1 MALQDFTL
9 NLKANADG
17 LDKSIKK
24 VTDRTYTVKLK
35 ADGSSIRTLTQD
47 VTSADGKLQGVV
59 KTMTKFDAQGR
70 ELNTTITQSTKHVKT
85 WGQEFAD
92 SFGKV
97 LRFGTITAI
106 IGGFTKAMSD
116 AVDVVKEFDSTLV
129 EFRKVSD
136 LAGDS
141 LTAYTQKLAE
151 MGEVTGSTMTAMVSA
166 ATEFKKSGYSDEDAA
181 TLASVAEMYRNISDE
196 ELSAGESANFIIA
209 QLKAFNMTASESEH
223 IIDAVNEVSNHY
235 AVSSAD
241 LANNLGNVSAVLSVS
256 GTTFEQTLGMLT
268 SITEVTR
275 NASKASRGLVQISS
289 RLTQVLDDSSKTG
302 KKLKDIYGGLGI
314 ELMDSNGQIRSTY
327 DILEDLSKQWDNLSK
342 NEQEYIALTSAGSN
356 QVQNFSAL
364 MENFA
369 VAIDATTT
377 AYNSSG
383 SAAKENEKAMD
394 TIEKKTELLR
404 SQFEQLILGEG
415 GLQSFAKGLLDVGIA
430 ILKFANSDV
439 GQLTIAVGLAVT
451 AVTLLHK
458 AFIALT
464 ASNFG
469 ASIGMIVTEIGS
481 LIAGTGT
488 LTGAITALTI
498 SIEACPLF
506 WGALAVGGIVAIIA
520 VADKL
525 NVTLDEQI
533 EKLNEVKDAYESAT
547 QEVDSVSKT
556 LESVRDR
563 IAEINEQGTLNITDN
578 VELQKL
584 KEEEATLENQLV
596 LLREKADLQKKEYT
610 KEAQKTLT
618 KTFQDVDAFGYDEDN
633 YYMAR
638 GEEVHAIGS
647 GNVIQALENYNKK
660 IQESQEK
667 INSLI
672 QTKDNLL
679 SQESY
684 EQSEVDA
691 INQKITEE
699 TALRDEARQSASEYA
714 DIIKE
719 SVQYS
724 DENNETVAQGIDVLN
739 DYSEIIG
746 EVRDGNEEL
755 SESNEEIIQQIIEA
769 NELTAEQAESL
780 RSQIADWVSEG
791 NPFDEFDF
799 DKAIE
804 GFQGVEDKVLS
815 VEEAT
820 KNLELALSDLTNM
833 ASAYDTLSNAVN
845 EYNAN
850 GSLTLETLSNLTAL
864 GSDYISLLEV
874 ENGQMSI
881 NEKNLANL
889 ANSYIDEAE
898 AKAYDKAMAELA
910 NTTNRA
916 GLSAGQASASGSN
929 AAGTAARIAAQNAAK
944 GAPYWD
950 RYWKSATAGQ
960 YKGVN
965 KTKLSNVGK
974 SLQTQLSALESF
986 RKSVGKNTVS
996 AIKNTK
1002 ATGGSSKAR
1011 GGNSKA
1017 TKANTKAVD
1026 DNTKALKANVDA
1038 LKEQKEAL
1046 EKEVDDYKKVIDYL
1060 NDKVDEEID
1069 KLEEARD
1076 AEVQAIEDRIDEY
1089 EKLADAQ
1096 EDSIDNE
1103 IDKLK
1108 ESKDAEEEYW
1118 NAQIDELEKAN
1129 DAMEEQAK
1137 LEQLL
1142 QNLENAR
1149 RKKVKVYREGKG
1161 FVYETDQDEVAKAK
1175 KELEDYQN
1183 QKALEDQINLLK
1195 KNRDDALS
1203 VYDKQIADLEDY
1215 KKKQKAKYDAIIEDL
1230 KKQVEQI
1237 KEKYDVPINA
1247 LKEWKETF
1255 KKQTEAY
1262 EQEIARQLTIQ
1273 KTGIDTES
1281 ANWTTRLNN
1290 LDAFVSA
1297 YNAKLKELDD
1307 VTSKL
1312 ESAEKAYNQA
1322 QQSASSYDYDDSGD
1336 GGGGGYGGGGG
1347 GGSSEPSAPKTGNY
1361 KVLKF
1366 EKKFSNKTNAQKYI
1380 ESLPVSKR
1388 GQYAFLEHGGAYYVY
1403 KKSNYKSYQGITASQ
1418 AANYAQAYRGSAMYW
1433 AYASGA
1439 AKIGSNQMALVG
1451 DDPKHREL
1459 VIGSKLNGI
1468 AMQLSKGSG
1477 VVNAKSTNTFAGLL
1491 NALGSALNDGSAKGS
1506 ILNNN
1511 SDNSSSMYIDKVVIE
1526 GSHITDIVSFKNSLM
1541 NLKSE
1546 ATQRAYK
1553 HK

>member
-1 MALQDFTL
+1 
-9 NLKANADG
+9 
-17 LDKSIKK
+17 
-24 VTDRTYTVKLK
+24 
-35 ADGSSIRTLTQD
+35 
-47 VTSADGKLQGVV
+47 
-59 KTMTKFDAQGR
+59 
-70 ELNTTITQSTKHVKT
+70 
-85 WGQEFAD
+85 
-92 SFGKV
+92 
-97 LRFGTITAI
+97 
-106 IGGFTKAMSD
+106 
-116 AVDVVKEFDSTLV
+116 
-129 EFRKVSD
+129 
-136 LAGDS
+136 
-141 LTAYTQKLAE
+141 
-151 MGEVTGSTMTAMVSA
+151 
-166 ATEFKKSGYSDEDAA
+166 
-181 TLASVAEMYRNISDE
+181 
-196 ELSAGESANFIIA
+196 
-209 QLKAFNMTASESEH
+209 
-223 IIDAVNEVSNHY
+223 
-235 AVSSAD
+235 
-241 LANNLGNVSAVLSVS
+241 
-256 GTTFEQTLGMLT
+256 MLT

-377 AYNSSG
+377 AYDSAG
-383 SAAKENEKAMD
+383 SAAAENEKAMD

-415 GLQSFAKGLLDVGIA
+415 GLQSFAKGLLDVGI
-430 ILKFANSDV
+430 
-439 GQLTIAVGLAVT
+439 
-451 AVTLLHK
+451 
-458 AFIALT
+458 
-464 ASNFG
+464 
-469 ASIGMIVTEIGS
+469 
-481 LIAGTGT
+481 
-488 LTGAITALTI
+488 
-498 SIEACPLF
+498 
-506 WGALAVGGIVAIIA
+506 GALQLVNDLGGLKTVLVALVGVIATIKADSVLNGLTKITNIIPNLITNVSKLGTVFDLIVSSQIDSALSGGATQAMSLSQALKAAGISASAAQIAMGGLFAIIA
-520 VADKL
+520 AG
-525 NVTLDEQI
+525 TI
-533 EKLNEVKDAYESAT
+533 IY
-547 QEVDSVSKT
+547 SKWKQ
-556 LESVRDR
+556 S
-563 IAEINEQGTLNITDN
+563 
-578 VELQKL
+578 
-584 KEEEATLENQLV
+584 EEEAAQAALDSAKAFDSYENTISDTLSQIENESTSRNGLISIIKQLD
-596 LLREKADLQKKEYT
+596 KA
-610 KEAQKTLT
+610 
-618 KTFQDVDAFGYDEDN
+618 YDE
-633 YYMAR
+633 
-638 GEEVHAIGS
+638 
-647 GNVIQALENYNKK
+647 
-660 IQESQEK
+660 EK
-667 INSLI
+667 DSL
-672 QTKDNLL
+672 KDVNG
-679 SQESY
+679 
-684 EQSEVDA
+684 
-691 INQKITEE
+691 
-699 TALRDEARQSASEYA
+699 LRDEAIQKLYEEAQAKAKQTIRETGSEYVKAKKFLENPYTVTIGPYDRKFDTPKKALEDLIKRIDEYNEKIQRGEKLTNQEQTMLNVLTDKYNDLNDTLEKKNKIVDTYDDSVKTTKQSEEEWLESNRQSAE
-714 DIIKE
+714 
-719 SVQYS
+719 
-724 DENNETVAQGIDVLN
+724 
-739 DYSEIIG
+739 
-746 EVRDGNEEL
+746 
-755 SESNEEIIQQIIEA
+755 EA
-769 NELTAEQAESL
+769 NDALSQLTDEQAEDLDSL
-780 RSQIADWVSEG
+780 QEKYSNLSD
-791 NPFDEFDF
+791 
-799 DKAIE
+799 
-804 GFQGVEDKVLS
+804 LS
-815 VEEAT
+815 VEQLNKIAEAMLNNGYSAEEAAEKIGLIEDQTVVLEDAT
-820 KNLELALSDLTNM
+820 KNLESALSDLTNM

-850 GSLTLETLSNLTAL
+850 GSLTLGTLSNLTAL

-881 NEKNLANL
+881 NEKGLKAL

-910 NTTNRA
+910 NATNQDLNATNRA
-916 GLSAGQASASGSN
+916 GLSAGQLSASGSIT
-929 AAGTAARIAAQNAAK
+929 AANGARIAAQAARK
-944 GAPYWD
+944 GATDWNLYWSSVTNG
-950 RYWKSATAGQ
+950 K
-960 YKGVN
+960 YKGVSA
-965 KTKLSNVGK
+965 TKLSNVGK

-1096 EDSIDNE
+1096 EESIDNE

-1108 ESKDAEEEYW
+1108 EAKDAEEEYW

-1215 KKKQKAKYDAIIEDL
+1215 KKRQKAKYDAIIEDL

-1237 KEKYDVPINA
+1237 KAKYDVPINA

-1366 EKKFSNKTNAQKYI
+1366 EKKFSNKTKAQKYI
-1380 ESLPVSKR
+1380 ESLPVSQR
-1388 GQYAFLEHGGAYYVY
+1388 GQYAFLEHDGAYYVY

>member
-1 MALQDFTL
+1 M
-9 NLKANADG
+9 
-17 LDKSIKK
+17 
-24 VTDRTYTVKLK
+24 
-35 ADGSSIRTLTQD
+35 
-47 VTSADGKLQGVV
+47 
-59 KTMTKFDAQGR
+59 
-70 ELNTTITQSTKHVKT
+70 
-85 WGQEFAD
+85 
-92 SFGKV
+92 
-97 LRFGTITAI
+97 
-106 IGGFTKAMSD
+106 
-116 AVDVVKEFDSTLV
+116 
-129 EFRKVSD
+129 
-136 LAGDS
+136 
-141 LTAYTQKLAE
+141 
-151 MGEVTGSTMTAMVSA
+151 
-166 ATEFKKSGYSDEDAA
+166 
-181 TLASVAEMYRNISDE
+181 
-196 ELSAGESANFIIA
+196 
-209 QLKAFNMTASESEH
+209 
-223 IIDAVNEVSNHY
+223 
-235 AVSSAD
+235 
-241 LANNLGNVSAVLSVS
+241 
-256 GTTFEQTLGMLT
+256 
-268 SITEVTR
+268 
-275 NASKASRGLVQISS
+275 
-289 RLTQVLDDSSKTG
+289 
-302 KKLKDIYGGLGI
+302 
-314 ELMDSNGQIRSTY
+314 
-327 DILEDLSKQWDNLSK
+327 
-342 NEQEYIALTSAGSN
+342 
-356 QVQNFSAL
+356 
-364 MENFA
+364 
-369 VAIDATTT
+369 
-377 AYNSSG
+377 
-383 SAAKENEKAMD
+383 
-394 TIEKKTELLR
+394 
-404 SQFEQLILGEG
+404 
-415 GLQSFAKGLLDVGIA
+415 LDVGITL
-430 ILKFANSDV
+430 LKFANSDI
-439 GQLTIAVGLAVT
+439 GQLIIQLGLLATALSVATKAMIAFSAT
-451 AVTLLHK
+451 
-458 AFIALT
+458 
-464 ASNFG
+464 NFG
-469 ASIGMIVTEIGS
+469 ASIGLIVTEIGAF
-481 LIAGTGT
+481 IAGASNMTNV
-488 LTGAITALTI
+488 ITALTI
-498 SIEACPLF
+498 SMESCPLF
-506 WGALAVGGIVAIIA
+506 WGALAVTGIVLIVKAI
-520 VADKL
+520 DS
-525 NVTLDEQI
+525 VTVSLEEQI
-533 EKLNEVKDAYESAT
+533 EKLNEAKSAYEGAQGSVESLESQLDTIDSKIKEINSQDGAKVAREGELNELNRQKAELESMLEIEKERLRIAQLQYEQEAKKTVYKDVVKTKTVDSAYGGQEEVSYVAGDRVQILKDNAQAMSEYQQVINETNPVIDALNDKLNRNGELSEYEQQQLDEAKSKRDAALGSYNELSAESTEYAT
-547 QEVDSVSKT
+547 QLQDEIALLNEDSEVRQYAMEGINATAEALKATSEAQEESLDTNEKLNESLSELTDEQSDSV
-556 LESVRDR
+556 
-563 IAEINEQGTLNITDN
+563 
-578 VELQKL
+578 
-584 KEEEATLENQLV
+584 
-596 LLREKADLQKKEYT
+596 
-610 KEAQKTLT
+610 
-618 KTFQDVDAFGYDEDN
+618 
-633 YYMAR
+633 
-638 GEEVHAIGS
+638 
-647 GNVIQALENYNKK
+647 
-660 IQESQEK
+660 
-667 INSLI
+667 
-672 QTKDNLL
+672 DNLL
-679 SQESY
+679 E
-684 EQSEVDA
+684 
-691 INQKITEE
+691 KH
-699 TALRDEARQSASEYA
+699 
-714 DIIKE
+714 
-719 SVQYS
+719 
-724 DENNETVAQGIDVLN
+724 
-739 DYSEIIG
+739 
-746 EVRDGNEEL
+746 EEL
-755 SESNEEIIQQIIEA
+755 SEHLQEIVDRMIETGCSAEEA
-769 NELTAEQAESL
+769 AEQLGYITDGASDAVDATE
-780 RSQIADWVSEG
+780 R
-791 NPFDEFDF
+791 
-799 DKAIE
+799 
-804 GFQGVEDKVLS
+804 LS
-815 VEEAT
+815 EAT
-820 KNLELALSDLTNM
+820 SELNNALDALNGM

-845 EYNAN
+845 EYNAT
-850 GSLTLETLSNLTAL
+850 GQFSISTLADLTAL
-864 GSDYISLLEV
+864 GSDYISLLEI

-881 NEKNLANL
+881 SEQGLRNLAN
-889 ANSYIDEAE
+889 AYIDDAE
-898 AKAYDKAMAELA
+898 AKAYDKAMAELEA
-910 NTTNRA
+910 AAQDESNSAHQA
-916 GLSAGQASASGSN
+916 GLSAGSASASGSI
-929 AAGTAARIAAQNAAK
+929 TAANGARTAAQAAIN
-944 GAPYWD
+944 GAIAWN
-950 RYWKSATAGQ
+950 RYWSSVTKGQ
-960 YKGVN
+960 YKGVSA
-965 KTKLSNVGK
+965 TKLSNVGK

-1046 EKEVDDYKKVIDYL
+1046 EKEVDDYETVIDYL

-1108 ESKDAEEEYW
+1108 EAKDAEEEYW

-1215 KKKQKAKYDAIIEDL
+1215 KKRQKAKYDAIIEDL

-1237 KEKYDVPINA
+1237 KAKYDVPINA

-1336 GGGGGYGGGGG
+1336 GGGGDYGGGGG

-1366 EKKFSNKTNAQKYI
+1366 EKKFSNKTKAQKYI
-1380 ESLPVSKR
+1380 ESLPVSQR

-1403 KKSNYKSYQGITASQ
+1403 KKSNYNSYQGITASQ

-1451 DDPKHREL
+1451 DDPKYREL
-1459 VIGSKLNGI
+1459 VIGSKLNGT

>member
-369 VAIDATTT
+369 VAIDATIT

-469 ASIGMIVTEIGS
+469 DSIGMIVTEIGS

-584 KEEEATLENQLV
+584 KEEEAVLANQLTI
-596 LLREKADLQKKEYT
+596 LQEQARVKQEHYT
-610 KEAQKTLT
+610 NEAKKTLG
-618 KTFQDVDAFGYDEDN
+618 KRFEDAGAFGTTDMDMGVVVTNEGT
-633 YYMAR
+633 A
-638 GEEVHAIGS
+638 V
-647 GNVIQALENYNKK
+647 QALDAYNKK
-660 IQESQEK
+660 IQESQEE
-667 INSLI
+667 INKLLERKQALI
-672 QTKDNLL
+672 DKGYSPESDAVGAVNDLIADEIATRDSARSSAVKYAQIIQEATQYANQEDEDVKQAKETLDEYHETIGKVKDSKEEL
-679 SQESY
+679 
-684 EQSEVDA
+684 
-691 INQKITEE
+691 TE
-699 TALRDEARQSASEYA
+699 
-714 DIIKE
+714 
-719 SVQYS
+719 S
-724 DENNETVAQGIDVLN
+724 DEDFINNL
-739 DYSEIIG
+739 
-746 EVRDGNEEL
+746 
-755 SESNEEIIQQIIEA
+755 IEA
-769 NELTAEQAESL
+769 NELTEEQAESL

-881 NEKNLANL
+881 NEKGLKAL

-910 NTTNRA
+910 NDTNRA
-916 GLSAGQASASGSN
+916 GLSAGQASASGSI
-929 AAGTAARIAAQNAAK
+929 TAANGARTAAQEAIN
-944 GAPYWD
+944 GADAWNLYWSSVTNG
-950 RYWKSATAGQ
+950 K
-960 YKGVN
+960 YKGVS

-1108 ESKDAEEEYW
+1108 EAKDAEEEYW

-1215 KKKQKAKYDAIIEDL
+1215 KKRQKAKYDAIIEDL

-1237 KEKYDVPINA
+1237 KAKYDVPINA

-1307 VTSKL
+1307 VNSKL

-1336 GGGGGYGGGGG
+1336 GDGGGGGGGG

-1403 KKSNYKSYQGITASQ
+1403 KKSNYKSYQGITESQ

>member
-1 MALQDFTL
+1 
-9 NLKANADG
+9 
-17 LDKSIKK
+17 
-24 VTDRTYTVKLK
+24 
-35 ADGSSIRTLTQD
+35 
-47 VTSADGKLQGVV
+47 
-59 KTMTKFDAQGR
+59 
-70 ELNTTITQSTKHVKT
+70 
-85 WGQEFAD
+85 
-92 SFGKV
+92 
-97 LRFGTITAI
+97 
-106 IGGFTKAMSD
+106 
-116 AVDVVKEFDSTLV
+116 
-129 EFRKVSD
+129 
-136 LAGDS
+136 
-141 LTAYTQKLAE
+141 
-151 MGEVTGSTMTAMVSA
+151 
-166 ATEFKKSGYSDEDAA
+166 
-181 TLASVAEMYRNISDE
+181 
-196 ELSAGESANFIIA
+196 
-209 QLKAFNMTASESEH
+209 
-223 IIDAVNEVSNHY
+223 
-235 AVSSAD
+235 
-241 LANNLGNVSAVLSVS
+241 
-256 GTTFEQTLGMLT
+256 MLT

-302 KKLKDIYGGLGI
+302 AKLKDIYGGLGI

-415 GLQSFAKGLLDVGIA
+415 GLQSFAKGLLDVGIGA
-430 ILKFANSDV
+430 LQLVNDLGGLKTVLVALV
-439 GQLTIAVGLAVT
+439 GVIATIKADSVLNGLTKITNIIPNLITNVSKLGTVFDLIVSSQIDSALSGGATQAMSLSE
-451 AVTLLHK
+451 
-458 AFIALT
+458 ALT
-464 ASNFG
+464 AAGIS
-469 ASIGMIVTEIGS
+469 ASAAQ
-481 LIAGTGT
+481 IAMGG
-488 LTGAITALTI
+488 
-498 SIEACPLF
+498 LF
-506 WGALAVGGIVAIIA
+506 AIIA
-520 VADKL
+520 AG
-525 NVTLDEQI
+525 TI
-533 EKLNEVKDAYESAT
+533 IY
-547 QEVDSVSKT
+547 SKWKQ
-556 LESVRDR
+556 S
-563 IAEINEQGTLNITDN
+563 
-578 VELQKL
+578 
-584 KEEEATLENQLV
+584 EEEAAQAALDSAKAFDSYENTISDTLSQIENESTSRNGLISIIKQLD
-596 LLREKADLQKKEYT
+596 KA
-610 KEAQKTLT
+610 
-618 KTFQDVDAFGYDEDN
+618 YDE
-633 YYMAR
+633 
-638 GEEVHAIGS
+638 
-647 GNVIQALENYNKK
+647 
-660 IQESQEK
+660 EK
-667 INSLI
+667 DSL
-672 QTKDNLL
+672 KDVN
-679 SQESY
+679 
-684 EQSEVDA
+684 D
-691 INQKITEE
+691 
-699 TALRDEARQSASEYA
+699 LRDEAIQKLYEEAQAKAKQTIRETGSEYVKAKKFLENPYTVTIGSYSMNYDTPKKALEDLNKRLDQYNEKIQRGEKLTTQEQTMLNAITDKYNGLNDTLEETTTIVDTYDNSVKTTKQSEEEWLESNRQSAE
-714 DIIKE
+714 
-719 SVQYS
+719 
-724 DENNETVAQGIDVLN
+724 
-739 DYSEIIG
+739 
-746 EVRDGNEEL
+746 
-755 SESNEEIIQQIIEA
+755 ESNDALSQ
-769 NELTAEQAESL
+769 LTDEQAEDLDSL
-780 RSQIADWVSEG
+780 QEKYSNLSD
-791 NPFDEFDF
+791 
-799 DKAIE
+799 
-804 GFQGVEDKVLS
+804 LS
-815 VEEAT
+815 VEQLNKIAEAMLNNRYSAEEAAEKIGLIEDQTVGLEDAT
-820 KNLELALSDLTNM
+820 KNLESALSDLTNM

-850 GSLTLETLSNLTAL
+850 GSLTLGTLSNLTAL

-881 NEKNLANL
+881 NEQGLANL

-910 NTTNRA
+910 NATNKDLNATNRA

-929 AAGTAARIAAQNAAK
+929 AAGTAAWIAAQNAAK

-960 YKGVN
+960 FKGVSA
-965 KTKLSNVGK
+965 TKITNVGK
-974 SLQTQLSALESF
+974 SLQTQLAALESF
-986 RKSVGKNTVS
+986 RKSIGKNTVS

-1096 EDSIDNE
+1096 EESIDNE

-1108 ESKDAEEEYW
+1108 EAKDAEEEYW

-1215 KKKQKAKYDAIIEDL
+1215 KKRQKAKYDAIIEDL

-1237 KEKYDVPINA
+1237 KAKYDVPINA

-1336 GGGGGYGGGGG
+1336 GGGGGGGGG

-1366 EKKFSNKTNAQKYI
+1366 EKKFSNKTKAQKYI
-1380 ESLPVSKR
+1380 ESLPVSQR
-1388 GQYAFLEHGGAYYVY
+1388 GQYAFLEHDGAYYVY

-1459 VIGSKLNGI
+1459 VIGSKLNGT

>member
-1108 ESKDAEEEYW
+1108 EAKDAEEEYW

>member
-1 MALQDFTL
+1 M
-9 NLKANADG
+9 
-17 LDKSIKK
+17 
-24 VTDRTYTVKLK
+24 
-35 ADGSSIRTLTQD
+35 
-47 VTSADGKLQGVV
+47 
-59 KTMTKFDAQGR
+59 
-70 ELNTTITQSTKHVKT
+70 
-85 WGQEFAD
+85 
-92 SFGKV
+92 
-97 LRFGTITAI
+97 
-106 IGGFTKAMSD
+106 
-116 AVDVVKEFDSTLV
+116 
-129 EFRKVSD
+129 
-136 LAGDS
+136 
-141 LTAYTQKLAE
+141 
-151 MGEVTGSTMTAMVSA
+151 
-166 ATEFKKSGYSDEDAA
+166 
-181 TLASVAEMYRNISDE
+181 
-196 ELSAGESANFIIA
+196 
-209 QLKAFNMTASESEH
+209 
-223 IIDAVNEVSNHY
+223 
-235 AVSSAD
+235 
-241 LANNLGNVSAVLSVS
+241 SVS

-377 AYNSSG
+377 AYDSAG

-563 IAEINEQGTLNITDN
+563 IDEINEQGTLNITDD

-699 TALRDEARQSASEYA
+699 TALREAARQSASEYA
-714 DIIKE
+714 DTIKE
-719 SVQYS
+719 AVQYS

-804 GFQGVEDKVLS
+804 GFQGVEDEVLS
-815 VEEAT
+815 VEDAT
-820 KNLELALSDLTNM
+820 KNLESALSDLTNM

-881 NEKNLANL
+881 NEQGLANL

-910 NTTNRA
+910 NATNQDLNATNRA
-916 GLSAGQASASGSN
+916 GLSAGQASASGSI
-929 AAGTAARIAAQNAAK
+929 TAANGARTAAQAAIN
-944 GAPYWD
+944 GATAWN
-950 RYWKSATAGQ
+950 RYWSSVTNGK
-960 YKGVN
+960 YKGVSA
-965 KTKLSNVGK
+965 TKLSNVGK
-974 SLQTQLSALESF
+974 SLQTQLAALESF

-1096 EDSIDNE
+1096 EESIDNE

-1108 ESKDAEEEYW
+1108 EAKDAEEEYW

-1215 KKKQKAKYDAIIEDL
+1215 KKRQKAKYDAIIEDL

-1237 KEKYDVPINA
+1237 KAKYDVPINA

-1366 EKKFSNKTNAQKYI
+1366 EKKFSNKTKAQKYI
-1380 ESLPVSKR
+1380 ESLPVSQR
-1388 GQYAFLEHGGAYYVY
+1388 GQYAFLEHDGAYYVY

-1459 VIGSKLNGI
+1459 VIGSKLNGT

>member
-369 VAIDATTT
+369 VAIDATIT

-584 KEEEATLENQLV
+584 KEEEAVLANQLTI
-596 LLREKADLQKKEYT
+596 LQEQARVKQEHYT
-610 KEAQKTLT
+610 NEAKKTLG
-618 KTFQDVDAFGYDEDN
+618 KRFEDAGAFGTTDMDMGVVVTNEGT
-633 YYMAR
+633 A
-638 GEEVHAIGS
+638 V
-647 GNVIQALENYNKK
+647 QALDAYNKK
-660 IQESQEK
+660 IQESQEE
-667 INSLI
+667 INKLLERKQALI
-672 QTKDNLL
+672 DKGYSPESDAVGAVNDLIADEIATRDSARSSAVKYAQIIQEATQYANQEDEDVKQAKETLDEYHETIGKVKDSKEEL
-679 SQESY
+679 
-684 EQSEVDA
+684 
-691 INQKITEE
+691 TE
-699 TALRDEARQSASEYA
+699 
-714 DIIKE
+714 
-719 SVQYS
+719 S
-724 DENNETVAQGIDVLN
+724 DEDFINNL
-739 DYSEIIG
+739 
-746 EVRDGNEEL
+746 
-755 SESNEEIIQQIIEA
+755 IEA
-769 NELTAEQAESL
+769 NELTEEQAESL

-881 NEKNLANL
+881 NEKGLKAL

-910 NTTNRA
+910 NDTNRA
-916 GLSAGQASASGSN
+916 GLSAGQASASGSI
-929 AAGTAARIAAQNAAK
+929 TAANGARTAAQEAIN
-944 GAPYWD
+944 GADAWNLYWSSVTNG
-950 RYWKSATAGQ
+950 K
-960 YKGVN
+960 YKGVS

-1108 ESKDAEEEYW
+1108 EAKDAEEEYW

-1215 KKKQKAKYDAIIEDL
+1215 KKRQKAKYDAIIEDL

-1237 KEKYDVPINA
+1237 KAKYDVPINA

-1307 VTSKL
+1307 VNSKL

-1336 GGGGGYGGGGG
+1336 GDGGGGGGGG

-1403 KKSNYKSYQGITASQ
+1403 KKSNYKSYQGITESQ

>member
-1 MALQDFTL
+1 
-9 NLKANADG
+9 
-17 LDKSIKK
+17 
-24 VTDRTYTVKLK
+24 
-35 ADGSSIRTLTQD
+35 
-47 VTSADGKLQGVV
+47 
-59 KTMTKFDAQGR
+59 
-70 ELNTTITQSTKHVKT
+70 
-85 WGQEFAD
+85 
-92 SFGKV
+92 
-97 LRFGTITAI
+97 
-106 IGGFTKAMSD
+106 
-116 AVDVVKEFDSTLV
+116 
-129 EFRKVSD
+129 
-136 LAGDS
+136 
-141 LTAYTQKLAE
+141 
-151 MGEVTGSTMTAMVSA
+151 
-166 ATEFKKSGYSDEDAA
+166 
-181 TLASVAEMYRNISDE
+181 
-196 ELSAGESANFIIA
+196 
-209 QLKAFNMTASESEH
+209 
-223 IIDAVNEVSNHY
+223 
-235 AVSSAD
+235 
-241 LANNLGNVSAVLSVS
+241 
-256 GTTFEQTLGMLT
+256 
-268 SITEVTR
+268 
-275 NASKASRGLVQISS
+275 
-289 RLTQVLDDSSKTG
+289 
-302 KKLKDIYGGLGI
+302 
-314 ELMDSNGQIRSTY
+314 
-327 DILEDLSKQWDNLSK
+327 
-342 NEQEYIALTSAGSN
+342 
-356 QVQNFSAL
+356 

-563 IAEINEQGTLNITDN
+563 IAEINEQGTLNITDD

-584 KEEEATLENQLV
+584 KEEEAVLANQLTI
-596 LLREKADLQKKEYT
+596 LQEQARVKQEQYT
-610 KEAQKTLT
+610 NEAKKTLG
-618 KTFQDVDAFGYDEDN
+618 KRFEDAGAFGTTDMDMGVVVTNEGT
-633 YYMAR
+633 A
-638 GEEVHAIGS
+638 V
-647 GNVIQALENYNKK
+647 QALDAYNKK
-660 IQESQEK
+660 IQESQEE
-667 INSLI
+667 INKLLERKQALI
-672 QTKDNLL
+672 DKGYSPESDVVGVVNGLIADEIATRDSARSSAVEYAQII
-679 SQESY
+679 QEATQY
-684 EQSEVDA
+684 A
-691 INQKITEE
+691 NQE
-699 TALRDEARQSASEYA
+699 DEAVKQAKETLDEYH
-714 DIIKE
+714 
-719 SVQYS
+719 
-724 DENNETVAQGIDVLN
+724 ET
-739 DYSEIIG
+739 IG
-746 EVRDGNEEL
+746 EVKDSKEEL
-755 SESNEEIIQQIIEA
+755 TESDEDFINNLIEV
-769 NELTAEQAESL
+769 NELTEEQAESL

-804 GFQGVEDKVLS
+804 GFQGVEDKVIS
-815 VEEAT
+815 VEDAT
-820 KNLELALSDLTNM
+820 KNLESALSDLTNM

-881 NEKNLANL
+881 NEQGLANL

-910 NTTNRA
+910 NATNQDLNATNRA
-916 GLSAGQASASGSN
+916 GLSAGQASASGSI
-929 AAGTAARIAAQNAAK
+929 TAANGARTAAQAAIN
-944 GAPYWD
+944 GAHAWN
-950 RYWKSATAGQ
+950 RYWSSVTKGQ
-960 YKGVN
+960 YKGVSA
-965 KTKLSNVGK
+965 TKLSNVGK

-986 RKSVGKNTVS
+986 RKSIGKNTVS

-1108 ESKDAEEEYW
+1108 EAKDAEEEYW

-1215 KKKQKAKYDAIIEDL
+1215 KKRQKAKYDAIIEDL

-1237 KEKYDVPINA
+1237 KAKYDVPINA

-1307 VTSKL
+1307 VNSKL

-1336 GGGGGYGGGGG
+1336 GDGGGGG
-1347 GGSSEPSAPKTGNY
+1347 GGGTPTTPTPSTPKTANY
-1361 KVLKF
+1361 KVGLFVGKYSSNEAASRYITSQPQRDRGKYMVQKIGGSYYVLLKNTVSAYKGIT
-1366 EKKFSNKTNAQKYI
+1366 ETQASSKASVLAQSNK
-1380 ESLPVSKR
+1380 P
-1388 GQYAFLEHGGAYYVY
+1388 H
-1403 KKSNYKSYQGITASQ
+1403 TAIF
-1418 AANYAQAYRGSAMYW
+1418 W
-1433 AYASGA
+1433 KYASGVA
-1439 AKIGSNQMALVG
+1439 SVGSNQMALVG
-1451 DDPKHREL
+1451 DDPRNREL
-1459 VIGSKLNGI
+1459 VIGSKLNGT

>member
-1 MALQDFTL
+1 
-9 NLKANADG
+9 
-17 LDKSIKK
+17 
-24 VTDRTYTVKLK
+24 
-35 ADGSSIRTLTQD
+35 
-47 VTSADGKLQGVV
+47 
-59 KTMTKFDAQGR
+59 
-70 ELNTTITQSTKHVKT
+70 
-85 WGQEFAD
+85 
-92 SFGKV
+92 
-97 LRFGTITAI
+97 
-106 IGGFTKAMSD
+106 
-116 AVDVVKEFDSTLV
+116 
-129 EFRKVSD
+129 
-136 LAGDS
+136 
-141 LTAYTQKLAE
+141 
-151 MGEVTGSTMTAMVSA
+151 
-166 ATEFKKSGYSDEDAA
+166 
-181 TLASVAEMYRNISDE
+181 
-196 ELSAGESANFIIA
+196 
-209 QLKAFNMTASESEH
+209 
-223 IIDAVNEVSNHY
+223 
-235 AVSSAD
+235 
-241 LANNLGNVSAVLSVS
+241 
-256 GTTFEQTLGMLT
+256 MLT

-556 LESVRDR
+556 LERVRDR
-563 IAEINEQGTLNITDN
+563 IAEINEQGTLNITDD

-596 LLREKADLQKKEYT
+596 LLREKADLQKKKYT

-699 TALRDEARQSASEYA
+699 TALRDAARQSASEYA
-714 DIIKE
+714 DTIKE
-719 SVQYS
+719 AVQYS

-815 VEEAT
+815 VEDAT
-820 KNLELALSDLTNM
+820 KNLESALSDLTNM

-881 NEKNLANL
+881 NEKGLKNL

-898 AKAYDKAMAELA
+898 AKAYDKAMAELDNA
-910 NTTNRA
+910 TNKDLNVTHRA
-916 GLSAGQASASGSN
+916 GLAAGQSSASGSIT
-929 AAGTAARIAAQNAAK
+929 AANGARIAAQAARK
-944 GAPYWD
+944 GADDWNLYWSSVTNG
-950 RYWKSATAGQ
+950 K
-960 YKGVN
+960 YKGVSA
-965 KTKLSNVGK
+965 TKLSNVGK

-1096 EDSIDNE
+1096 EESIDNE

-1108 ESKDAEEEYW
+1108 EAKDAEEEYW

-1215 KKKQKAKYDAIIEDL
+1215 KKRQKAKYDAIIEDL

-1237 KEKYDVPINA
+1237 KAKYDVPINA

-1366 EKKFSNKTNAQKYI
+1366 EKKFSNKTKAQKYI
-1380 ESLPVSKR
+1380 ESLPVSQR
-1388 GQYAFLEHGGAYYVY
+1388 GQYAFLEHDGAYYVY

>member
-1 MALQDFTL
+1 
-9 NLKANADG
+9 
-17 LDKSIKK
+17 
-24 VTDRTYTVKLK
+24 
-35 ADGSSIRTLTQD
+35 
-47 VTSADGKLQGVV
+47 
-59 KTMTKFDAQGR
+59 MTNFEGAQR
-70 ELNTTITQSTKHVKT
+70 
-85 WGQEFAD
+85 
-92 SFGKV
+92 
-97 LRFGTITAI
+97 
-106 IGGFTKAMSD
+106 
-116 AVDVVKEFDSTLV
+116 AV
-129 EFRKVSD
+129 
-136 LAGDS
+136 
-141 LTAYTQKLAE
+141 
-151 MGEVTGSTMTAMVSA
+151 
-166 ATEFKKSGYSDEDAA
+166 
-181 TLASVAEMYRNISDE
+181 TLAIN
-196 ELSAGESANFIIA
+196 
-209 QLKAFNMTASESEH
+209 
-223 IIDAVNEVSNHY
+223 
-235 AVSSAD
+235 
-241 LANNLGNVSAVLSVS
+241 
-256 GTTFEQTLGMLT
+256 
-268 SITEVTR
+268 
-275 NASKASRGLVQISS
+275 
-289 RLTQVLDDSSKTG
+289 
-302 KKLKDIYGGLGI
+302 
-314 ELMDSNGQIRSTY
+314 
-327 DILEDLSKQWDNLSK
+327 
-342 NEQEYIALTSAGSN
+342 SAGS
-356 QVQNFSAL
+356 
-364 MENFA
+364 
-369 VAIDATTT
+369 AT
-377 AYNSSG
+377 
-383 SAAKENEKAMD
+383 KENEAYMDSMSAKLNLLKAQFQ
-394 TIEKKTELLR
+394 ELV
-404 SQFEQLILGEG
+404 LGEG
-415 GLQSFAKGLLDVGIA
+415 GLQNAAKWFLDLGVN
-430 ILKFANSDV
+430 ILKFANSDI
-439 GQLTIAVGLAVT
+439 GQLIIQLGLLATAFSVVT
-451 AVTLLHK
+451 K
-458 AFIALT
+458 AILT
-464 ASNFG
+464 FSATNFG
-469 ASIGMIVTEIGS
+469 TSIGLIVTEIGAF
-481 LIAGTGT
+481 IAGASNMTNV
-488 LTGAITALTI
+488 ITALTI
-498 SIEACPLF
+498 SMESCPLF
-506 WGALAVGGIVAIIA
+506 WGALAVTGIVLIVKAI
-520 VADKL
+520 DS
-525 NVTLDEQI
+525 VTVSLEEQI
-533 EKLNEVKDAYESAT
+533 EKLNEAKSAYEDAQGSVESLESQLDTIDSKIKEINSQDGAKVAREGELNELNRQKAELESMLEIEKERLRIAQLQYEQEAKKTVYKDVVKTKTVDSAYGGQEEVSYVAGDRAQILKDNAQAMLEYQQVINETNPVIDALNDKLNRNGELSEYEQQQLDEATSKRDAALGSYNELSAESTEYAT
-547 QEVDSVSKT
+547 QLQDEIALLSEDSEVRQYVMEGINAYAEALKANSEAQEESLDANEKLNESLSELTDEQRDSVDDL
-556 LESVRDR
+556 LE
-563 IAEINEQGTLNITDN
+563 
-578 VELQKL
+578 K
-584 KEEEATLENQLV
+584 
-596 LLREKADLQKKEYT
+596 
-610 KEAQKTLT
+610 
-618 KTFQDVDAFGYDEDN
+618 
-633 YYMAR
+633 
-638 GEEVHAIGS
+638 H
-647 GNVIQALENYNKK
+647 
-660 IQESQEK
+660 
-667 INSLI
+667 
-672 QTKDNLL
+672 
-679 SQESY
+679 
-684 EQSEVDA
+684 
-691 INQKITEE
+691 
-699 TALRDEARQSASEYA
+699 
-714 DIIKE
+714 
-719 SVQYS
+719 
-724 DENNETVAQGIDVLN
+724 
-739 DYSEIIG
+739 
-746 EVRDGNEEL
+746 EEL
-755 SESNEEIIQQIIEA
+755 SEHLQEIVDRMIETGCSAEEA
-769 NELTAEQAESL
+769 AEQLEYITDGADDAAKAEE
-780 RSQIADWVSEG
+780 R
-791 NPFDEFDF
+791 
-799 DKAIE
+799 
-804 GFQGVEDKVLS
+804 LS
-815 VEEAT
+815 EAT
-820 KNLELALSDLTNM
+820 SELNSALDALNGM

-845 EYNAN
+845 EYNAT
-850 GSLTLETLSNLTAL
+850 GQFSLSTLADLTAL
-864 GSDYISLLEV
+864 GSDYMGLLEL
-874 ENGQMSI
+874 ENGQMTI
-881 NEKNLANL
+881 NEQGLRNLAN
-889 ANSYIDEAE
+889 AYIDDAE
-898 AKAYDKAMAELA
+898 AKAYDKAMAELETEA
-910 NTTNRA
+910 QDKSNSTHQA
-916 GLSAGQASASGSN
+916 GLSAGNSSASGSIT
-929 AAGTAARIAAQNAAK
+929 AANGARIAAQEAIN
-944 GAPYWD
+944 GADAWNLYWSSVTNG
-950 RYWKSATAGQ
+950 K
-960 YKGVN
+960 YKNVS

-1096 EDSIDNE
+1096 EESIDNE

-1108 ESKDAEEEYW
+1108 EAKDAEEEYW

-1215 KKKQKAKYDAIIEDL
+1215 KKRQKAKYDAIIEDL

-1237 KEKYDVPINA
+1237 KAKYDVPINA

-1336 GGGGGYGGGGG
+1336 GGGGDYGGGGG

-1380 ESLPVSKR
+1380 ESLPVSQR

-1403 KKSNYKSYQGITASQ
+1403 KKSNYNSYQGITASQ
-1418 AANYAQAYRGSAMYW
+1418 AANYAEAYRGSAMYW

-1451 DDPKHREL
+1451 DDPKYREL

>member
-1 MALQDFTL
+1 
-9 NLKANADG
+9 
-17 LDKSIKK
+17 
-24 VTDRTYTVKLK
+24 
-35 ADGSSIRTLTQD
+35 
-47 VTSADGKLQGVV
+47 
-59 KTMTKFDAQGR
+59 
-70 ELNTTITQSTKHVKT
+70 
-85 WGQEFAD
+85 
-92 SFGKV
+92 
-97 LRFGTITAI
+97 
-106 IGGFTKAMSD
+106 
-116 AVDVVKEFDSTLV
+116 
-129 EFRKVSD
+129 
-136 LAGDS
+136 
-141 LTAYTQKLAE
+141 
-151 MGEVTGSTMTAMVSA
+151 
-166 ATEFKKSGYSDEDAA
+166 
-181 TLASVAEMYRNISDE
+181 
-196 ELSAGESANFIIA
+196 
-209 QLKAFNMTASESEH
+209 
-223 IIDAVNEVSNHY
+223 
-235 AVSSAD
+235 
-241 LANNLGNVSAVLSVS
+241 
-256 GTTFEQTLGMLT
+256 MLT

-638 GEEVHAIGS
+638 GEEVHTIGS

-699 TALRDEARQSASEYA
+699 TALRDAARQSASEYA
-714 DIIKE
+714 DTIKE
-719 SVQYS
+719 AVQYS

-815 VEEAT
+815 VEDAT
-820 KNLELALSDLTNM
+820 KNLESALSDLTNM

-850 GSLTLETLSNLTAL
+850 GSLTLGTLSNLTAL

-881 NEKNLANL
+881 NEQGLANL

-898 AKAYDKAMAELA
+898 AKAYDKAMAELNKIAEDNLNASKRDGINVSNSSA
-910 NTTNRA
+910 NASANASQRA
-916 GLSAGQASASGSN
+916 GHAAEVAGNKAEIAGNKWMVSWAKVANQAVSSN
-929 AAGTAARIAAQNAAK
+929 KVTKTQA
-944 GAPYWD
+944 
-950 RYWKSATAGQ
+950 
-960 YKGVN
+960 N
-965 KTKLSNVGK
+965 KVTQ
-974 SLQTQLSALESF
+974 SLKTTIDALEKA
-986 RKSVGKNTVS
+986 RKSFKTNTVAAVKNTGAVS
-996 AIKNTK
+996 S
-1002 ATGGSSKAR
+1002 SSKAR

-1096 EDSIDNE
+1096 EESIDNE

-1108 ESKDAEEEYW
+1108 EAKDAEEEYW

-1215 KKKQKAKYDAIIEDL
+1215 KKRQKAKYDAIIEDL

-1237 KEKYDVPINA
+1237 KAKYDVPINA

-1366 EKKFSNKTNAQKYI
+1366 EKKFSNKTKAQKYI
-1380 ESLPVSKR
+1380 ESLPVSQR
-1388 GQYAFLEHGGAYYVY
+1388 GQYAFLEHDGAYYVY

-1459 VIGSKLNGI
+1459 VIGSKLNGT

>member
-1 MALQDFTL
+1 
-9 NLKANADG
+9 
-17 LDKSIKK
+17 
-24 VTDRTYTVKLK
+24 
-35 ADGSSIRTLTQD
+35 
-47 VTSADGKLQGVV
+47 
-59 KTMTKFDAQGR
+59 
-70 ELNTTITQSTKHVKT
+70 
-85 WGQEFAD
+85 
-92 SFGKV
+92 
-97 LRFGTITAI
+97 
-106 IGGFTKAMSD
+106 
-116 AVDVVKEFDSTLV
+116 
-129 EFRKVSD
+129 
-136 LAGDS
+136 
-141 LTAYTQKLAE
+141 
-151 MGEVTGSTMTAMVSA
+151 
-166 ATEFKKSGYSDEDAA
+166 
-181 TLASVAEMYRNISDE
+181 
-196 ELSAGESANFIIA
+196 
-209 QLKAFNMTASESEH
+209 
-223 IIDAVNEVSNHY
+223 
-235 AVSSAD
+235 
-241 LANNLGNVSAVLSVS
+241 
-256 GTTFEQTLGMLT
+256 MLT

-439 GQLTIAVGLAVT
+439 GQLIIQLGLLATALSVATKAMIAFSAT
-451 AVTLLHK
+451 
-458 AFIALT
+458 
-464 ASNFG
+464 NFG
-469 ASIGMIVTEIGS
+469 ASIGLIVTEIGAF
-481 LIAGTGT
+481 IAGASNMTNV
-488 LTGAITALTI
+488 ITALTI
-498 SIEACPLF
+498 SMESCPLF

-533 EKLNEVKDAYESAT
+533 EKLNEAKSAYEDA
-547 QEVDSVSKT
+547 QGSVES
-556 LESVRDR
+556 LES
-563 IAEINEQGTLNITDN
+563 Q
-578 VELQKL
+578 
-584 KEEEATLENQLV
+584 LEGI
-596 LLREKADLQKKEYT
+596 DT
-610 KEAQKTLT
+610 KIK
-618 KTFQDVDAFGYDEDN
+618 
-633 YYMAR
+633 
-638 GEEVHAIGS
+638 
-647 GNVIQALENYNKK
+647 
-660 IQESQEK
+660 K
-667 INSLI
+667 INSQDGAKVAREGELNELNRQKAELESMLEI
-672 QTKDNLL
+672 EKERLRLAQLQYEQEAKNTVYKNVVKTKTVDSAYGGQEEVSYVAGDRVQILKDNAQAMLEYQQVINDANVVIEELNDKL
-679 SQESY
+679 SRNGELSEQEQQQLEEAKSKRDSALNSY
-684 EQSEVDA
+684 NKLSAESTEYATQLQDETASLNEDSEVRQYAMEGINAHTEALKANSEAQEESLDA
-691 INQKITEE
+691 NEKLNESLPKLTDKQ
-699 TALRDEARQSASEYA
+699 RD
-714 DIIKE
+714 
-719 SVQYS
+719 SV
-724 DENNETVAQGIDVLN
+724 DDLLEKH
-739 DYSEIIG
+739 
-746 EVRDGNEEL
+746 EEL
-755 SESNEEIIQQIIEA
+755 SEHLQEIVDRMIETGCSAEEA
-769 NELTAEQAESL
+769 AEQLGYITDEAE
-780 RSQIADWVSEG
+780 R
-791 NPFDEFDF
+791 
-799 DKAIE
+799 
-804 GFQGVEDKVLS
+804 LS
-815 VEEAT
+815 EAT
-820 KNLELALSDLTNM
+820 SELNSALDALNGM

-845 EYNAN
+845 EYNST
-850 GSLTLETLSNLTAL
+850 GQFSISTLADLTAL

-881 NEKNLANL
+881 SEQGLRNLAN
-889 ANSYIDEAE
+889 AYIDDAE

-910 NTTNRA
+910 NAAHRD
-916 GLSAGQASASGSN
+916 GQSAGQASANGSN
-929 AAGTAARIAAQNAAK
+929 AAGNAARIAAQYAAK
-944 GAPYWD
+944 GATDWD
-950 RYWKSATAGQ
+950 KYWKSVTAGQ
-960 YKGVN
+960 YKGVSA
-965 KTKLSNVGK
+965 TKLSNVGK

-1096 EDSIDNE
+1096 EESIDNE

-1108 ESKDAEEEYW
+1108 EAKDAEEEYW

-1215 KKKQKAKYDAIIEDL
+1215 KKRQKAKYDAIIEDL

-1366 EKKFSNKTNAQKYI
+1366 EKKFSNKTKAQKYI
-1380 ESLPVSKR
+1380 ESLPVSQR
-1388 GQYAFLEHGGAYYVY
+1388 GQYAFLEHDGAYYVY